1 MLDVLANPIYRHL
14 FLAQVIALLGTGLAT
29 VALSLLAYELAQ
41 DEAGVVLGTAL
52 TIKMLAYVFIA
63 PLASALIR
71 SLPRRKVL
79 ITLDLIRAGVAL
91 FLPFVTEV
99 WQVYWL
105 IFILQSAS
113 ACFTPLF
120 QATIPE
126 VLPDEDQYTH
136 ALSLSRLAY
145 DLENLLSPTLAAVLL
160 ALMTWHGLFAG
171 TVLGFAASA
180 LLVLSV
186 TLPVGR
192 SQTMQKSGIYQQTTR
207 GIRFYLA
214 TPRLRGLLAMN
225 VAVTAAGAMV
235 IVNTVVLVQAQ
246 FGLNE
251 QSTALALACFG
262 GGSMLAALSM
272 PALLKR
278 LRDRTVMLLATL
290 LLVVGLFTASL
301 VESLNG
307 LLAVWV
313 WLGIGYALVQTP
325 SGRLLTRSS
334 HPEDRPDLFAAQ
346 FSLSHACWLL
356 AYPLAGWL
364 GVKIGLPL
372 TFILFATAALLAL
385 IAAFLLW
392 PADDP
397 SELTH
402 RHDALPENHPHLAG
416 QGQKHTHPYV
426 IDELH
431 THWPK

>member
-207 GIRFYLA
+207 GIRFYVA

-385 IAAFLLW
+385 IATLLLW

-416 QGQKHTHPYV
+416 KGQKHTHPYV

-431 THWPK
+431 MRWPK

>member
-385 IAAFLLW
+385 IATLLLW

-397 SELTH
+397 CELTH

-416 QGQKHTHPYV
+416 KGQKHTHPYV

-431 THWPK
+431 MRWPK